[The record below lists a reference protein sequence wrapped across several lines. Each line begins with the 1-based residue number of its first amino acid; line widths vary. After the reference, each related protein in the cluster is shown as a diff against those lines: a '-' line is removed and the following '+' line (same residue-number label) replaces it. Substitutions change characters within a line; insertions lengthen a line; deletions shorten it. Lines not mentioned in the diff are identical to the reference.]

1 MAPKRGFSPATSRIP
16 RINRRKNAIRAETN
30 IDFLIQHA
38 FEEAASTIRTSLIA
52 KFTQTI
58 YKQLPYLIASHLGPC
73 LTDYEAEIQELG
85 SRFGTIPGV
94 PSVQDGECG
103 GLKDRFKEVLRKV
116 GNDIP
121 RGYRTS
127 TGAVDGGDDD
137 GEGVMD
143 VILVPSDHE
152 KDTSQGNTGQGD
164 DDAEEEPAGDV
175 IKTTMREG
183 RHASAVR
190 SGRGGG
196 LAGEKTLGRRKPR
209 LLVSE
214 YARTS
219 QGRVG
224 RPAKRVGRPPTRHAR
239 EVGKDLEPH
248 GEPEVEVVGEETIQA
263 IVGSYVKPSGRMKEM
278 AKMKV
283 RFKLLS

>member
-1 MAPKRGFSPATSRIP
+1 
-16 RINRRKNAIRAETN
+16 
-30 IDFLIQHA
+30 
-38 FEEAASTIRTSLIA
+38 
-52 KFTQTI
+52 
-58 YKQLPYLIASHLGPC
+58 
-73 LTDYEAEIQELG
+73 
-85 SRFGTIPGV
+85 
-94 PSVQDGECG
+94 
-103 GLKDRFKEVLRKV
+103 
-116 GNDIP
+116 
-121 RGYRTS
+121 
-127 TGAVDGGDDD
+127 
-137 GEGVMD
+137 MD

-175 IKTTMREG
+175 IKTTMRG
-183 RHASAVR
+183 DRHASTGR

-196 LAGEKTLGRRKPR
+196 LAGEKTLGTRKPR
-209 LLVSE
+209 LLVSG

-248 GEPEVEVVGEETIQA
+248 GEPEVEVGEETIQA